1 MGHFGTFSPYSRHD
15 SRVHTRIHVFPVP
28 TNSLHFLFWVRG
40 TSKGCLF
47 FTKKT
52 LNPRQNQASD
62 FLRLGAGSPSQLHEK
77 SLPRNA
83 HGHSLH
89 GTKPY
94 ILDRI
99 SFSPATGSVLL
110 IAPRSPRPPR
120 PLHTRTLAIEAGGLF
135 EGKHRVTQQ
144 AQVPVAKLVCV
155 WVCVCVSV
163 RVETQGELLSR
174 PMFPSQSW
182 CVCVCV
188 RARVCV
194 VRACVVRAC
203 VRACIALAFLR
214 PLQTMLWVIFKR
226 YLLLV
231 SADTRI
237 ICTVLAIQPDLLH
250 CKRDLLSHSVT

>member
-28 TNSLHFLFWVRG
+28 TNSLHFIFWVRG

-155 WVCVCVSV
+155 
-163 RVETQGELLSR
+163 
-174 PMFPSQSW
+174 

-188 RARVCV
+188 CKRACGDTRRIAQQAHVPVAKLVCVCVCARARVRC
-194 VRACVVRAC
+194 AC
-203 VRACIALAFLR
+203 VRCACVRCACVCAYVYCTGIPQATTDHVVSNIQKISTAG
-214 PLQTMLWVIFKR
+214 ICR
-226 YLLLV
+226 Y
-231 SADTRI
+231 
-237 ICTVLAIQPDLLH
+237 
-250 CKRDLLSHSVT
+250 